1 LLSFLVLPAFVFTS
15 SLGNSANATGTFYIT
30 QSVPPIQMIIPG
42 VLIAIAIG
50 ILVAICIIALGM
62 MVRVVSRPA
71 LSSTLRLNSD

>member
-1 LLSFLVLPAFVFTS
+1 
-15 SLGNSANATGTFYIT
+15 
-30 QSVPPIQMIIPG
+30 